1 MKKFLA
7 IFAIMLVIAMTLSA
21 CNIEI
26 TPKPSESTSTTTP
39 EEPKEDVIEIIDGYI
54 WVNGVNTGIKAN
66 DGKEDENPD
75 DEKPDDEKPGD
86 EEPKEDVIEIIDGYI
101 WVNGVN
107 TGIKVEECDHI
118 WETYTVPPT
127 CTEGGYDIMMCALC
141 EKSAIINKTEKLEH
155 VYSTEYMADDEYHW
169 LKCEGCDDV
178 QGKEYHTLDED
189 GVCTTCSMPISETPG
204 VIYDVSADGT
214 YAEVIGYEGTSK
226 RVKIASE
233 YKGLPVRNI
242 YEKAFYN
249 NDLITHVVIPDSV
262 TSIGDNA
269 FDNCSALKSV
279 VMGDGVTSIGN
290 YAFSNCSALKSLEI
304 PDSVTSI
311 GSGAFASCSKLY
323 IEYEGVKYVG
333 SKDNPYFALIEVN
346 NKNLSSYTIHGDTK
360 IIANYAF
367 LSCARLVSVNIP
379 DGVTHIGA
387 YAFSDC
393 SALESVVIGDSVTS
407 IGNDAFKACYALESV
422 VIGDSV
428 TSIGGFAFSNCSALE
443 SVVIGDSVT
452 SIGDHAFYLCSALE
466 SVVIGDGVTSIGGFA
481 FYGCAALESVV
492 IGDGVTRIGDC
503 AFYDCAALKDV
514 YYKGNEEDW
523 AKIEIGTTNY
533 NLTGATRHYNY
544 VPEE

>member
-26 TPKPSESTSTTTP
+26 TPKPSESTSTTAPEEPKEDVVEIIDGYIWVNGVNTGIKANDGKEDEKP
-39 EEPKEDVIEIIDGYI
+39 DDEKPDDEEPKEDVIEIIDGYI
-54 WVNGVNTGIKAN
+54 WVNGVNTGIKA
-66 DGKEDENPD
+66 
-75 DEKPDDEKPGD
+75 
-86 EEPKEDVIEIIDGYI
+86 
-101 WVNGVN
+101 
-107 TGIKVEECDHI
+107 EECDHI

-189 GVCTTCSMPISETPG
+189 GVCTTCSTPISETPG

-242 YEKAFYN
+242 YENAFYD

-262 TSIGDNA
+262 TSIGVSA
-269 FDNCSALKSV
+269 FYSCNSLESV
-279 VMGDGVTSIGN
+279 VMGDGVTSIGDN
-290 YAFSNCSALKSLEI
+290 AFYSCGRLASVVMGDGVTSIGVNAFYYCSALKSLEI

-333 SKDNPYFALIEVN
+333 SKDNPYFALIGVN
-346 NKNLSSYTIHGDTK
+346 NKNLSSYTIHEDTK
-360 IIANYAF
+360 IIADYAF
-367 LSCARLVSVNIP
+367 LSCARLVSVTIP
-379 DGVTHIGA
+379 DSVTHIGDS
-387 YAFSDC
+387 AFKSC
-393 SALESVVIGDSVTS
+393 SALESVVIGDGVTR
-407 IGNDAFKACYALESV
+407 
-422 VIGDSV
+422 IGDH
-428 TSIGGFAFSNCSALE
+428 AFDNCSALE

-452 SIGDHAFYLCSALE
+452 SIGDY
-466 SVVIGDGVTSIGGFA
+466 
-481 FYGCAALESVV
+481 
-492 IGDGVTRIGDC
+492 

-514 YYKGNEEDW
+514 YYKGSEEDW
-523 AKIEIGTTNY
+523 AKIKIGTANY
-533 NLTGATRHYNY
+533 KITYATRHYNY